1 MMTILVI
8 VAVLLVA
15 ATGFQILKVSELVSV
30 SKGEKVYEV
39 TEKQSKAQGL
49 MFLIFMVAYF
59 GFFVWQVYNWWG
71 LRLPESASVHG
82 VEYDSLMNVT
92 LWMIIPVFFITHI

>member
-59 GFFVWQVYNWWG
+59 GFFVWILHCFGFLLNMRIVQTEKLNI
-71 LRLPESASVHG
+71 SHI
-82 VEYDSLMNVT
+82 VT
-92 LWMIIPVFFITHI
+92 N